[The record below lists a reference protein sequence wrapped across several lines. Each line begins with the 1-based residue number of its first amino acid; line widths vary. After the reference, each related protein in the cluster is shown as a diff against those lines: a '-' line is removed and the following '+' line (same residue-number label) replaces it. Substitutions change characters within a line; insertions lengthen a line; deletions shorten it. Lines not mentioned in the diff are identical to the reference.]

1 MDFHPKSPMNTCYAV
16 LKLTFTHLFYNSVAI
31 FLAFV
36 QPQKCFILLVL
47 HFLLLSK
54 SFLLPIKQKNTIRN
68 SYASAAIAKTT
79 VQQYFFAYKM
89 SCGQYKS
96 TYGHSK
102 HTYTRY
108 KAIYKH
114 RQASYASSKHT
125 YGYSIAFA
133 QQHKAFMQHS
143 K

>member
-1 MDFHPKSPMNTCYAV
+1 MGFHPKSPMNTCCAAI
-16 LKLTFTHLFYNSVAI
+16 KLAFTHLIYNPVAI
-31 FLAFV
+31 FSAFA
-36 QPQKCFILLVL
+36 QLQKCFILLVL
-47 HFLLLSK
+47 HFLLLRK
-54 SFLLPIKQKNTIRN
+54 SFLLPIKQKNTICN

-79 VQQYFFAYKM
+79 VQQHFFAYKM
-89 SCGQYKS
+89 SCGRYKS
-96 TYGHSK
+96 TYGHSN
-102 HTYTRY
+102 HTYASY

-133 QQHKAFMQHS
+133 QQHKAFMQRS